1 MENTNAIEDI
11 IFTICDDITKEII
24 KREDFNGEDKYI
36 LYSFINIIY
45 KVLIEMRIHSKRITN
60 I

>member
-24 KREDFNGEDKYI
+24 KREDFNSEDKYI

-45 KVLIEMRIHSKRITN
+45 KVLIENADSFKKN
-60 I
+60 N

>member
-1 MENTNAIEDI
+1 MENINAIEDI

-24 KREDFNGEDKYI
+24 KREDFNSEDKYV

-45 KVLIEMRIHSKRITN
+45 KVLIENADSFKKN
-60 I
+60 N

>member
-1 MENTNAIEDI
+1 MENINAIEDI

-24 KREDFNGEDKYI
+24 KREDFNSEDKYI

-45 KVLIEMRIHSKRITN
+45 EVLIENADSFKKN
-60 I
+60 N

>member
-1 MENTNAIEDI
+1 MENINAIEDI

-24 KREDFNGEDKYI
+24 KREDFNSEDKYI

-45 KVLIEMRIHSKRITN
+45 KVLIENADSFKKN
-60 I
+60 N